1 MDRAVNES
9 LEKLK
14 AELADSLEE
23 NLPEV
28 TKHAD
33 DPVAFNAAVAK
44 LIGKN
49 LKKDAGAS
57 AIRQNYKG
65 TGKQAH
71 RRQLYISIGDAASVD
86 VWLDSGYVN
95 IGGVISPPKG
105 HESKKMMGD
114 MTPEQVYQWLSGTLK
129 KMYAGFVKE
138 DADVEFTEEEL
149 LDEGK
154 GLRVGTVR
162 TWKSGKYQKTSTGW
176 VPVEAS
182 VKTQAGQAAK
192 TSAPQNVGDA
202 PTKEHFKALRGKQ
215 FVSGGQYMNMRALAA
230 RDKLSADDIMSLGQ
244 LKHGETLHLVGKALK
259 LTRASDKVR
268 EVKLAAKQNPA
279 PKDPEQE
286 ELPHGGGTLPHRFQ
300 DGACVYCGKK
310 EPKSKLPPQ
319 VMDPELTFDTVMGNR
334 PARHAMST
342 AVHALE
348 KRAALLG
355 RSSARQLDLDRES
368 GMAHKGGWQQHAI
381 KAAELAGATETD
393 LFGLMKHALKNRE
406 HLESVRI
413 VDAHR
418 DTAPNALE
426 ALRLEA
432 AAKKAKVIA
441 ITGWKK
447 VADMDNQEV
456 INLAGSLAYSARMA
470 RQYGEGT
477 SSKDSVRFRE
487 AMQRIKDEG
496 MMDSRDED
504 DLWNQYRGERGY

>member
-14 AELADSLEE
+14 AELAASLEE

-71 RRQLYISIGDAASVD
+71 RRQLYINIGDAAGVD

-95 IGGVISPPKG
+95 IGGVLSAPKG
-105 HESKKMMGD
+105 FETKKMMGD

-202 PTKEHFKALRGKQ
+202 PTKEHF
-215 FVSGGQYMNMRALAA
+215 
-230 RDKLSADDIMSLGQ
+230 
-244 LKHGETLHLVGKALK
+244 
-259 LTRASDKVR
+259 
-268 EVKLAAKQNPA
+268 
-279 PKDPEQE
+279 
-286 ELPHGGGTLPHRFQ
+286 
-300 DGACVYCGKK
+300 
-310 EPKSKLPPQ
+310 
-319 VMDPELTFDTVMGNR
+319 DTVMGNR

-413 VDAHR
+413 VDARR

>member
-14 AELADSLEE
+14 AELAASLEE

-71 RRQLYISIGDAASVD
+71 RRQLYINIGDAAGVD
-86 VWLDSGYVN
+86 VWLDSGYVQ
-95 IGGVISPPKG
+95 IGGVLSPPRG
-105 HESKKMMGD
+105 HETKKMMAD

-129 KMYAGFVKE
+129 AMYADFAKKEAVVKE
-138 DADVEFTEEEL
+138 
-149 LDEGK
+149 
-154 GLRVGTVR
+154 
-162 TWKSGKYQKTSTGW
+162 
-176 VPVEAS
+176 
-182 VKTQAGQAAK
+182 
-192 TSAPQNVGDA
+192 
-202 PTKEHFKALRGKQ
+202 
-215 FVSGGQYMNMRALAA
+215 
-230 RDKLSADDIMSLGQ
+230 I
-244 LKHGETLHLVGKALK
+244 
-259 LTRASDKVR
+259 
-268 EVKLAAKQNPA
+268 NP
-279 PKDPEQE
+279 
-286 ELPHGGGTLPHRFQ
+286 
-300 DGACVYCGKK
+300 
-310 EPKSKLPPQ
+310 
-319 VMDPELTFDTVMGNR
+319 
-334 PARHAMST
+334 
-342 AVHALE
+342 
-348 KRAALLG
+348 
-355 RSSARQLDLDRES
+355 
-368 GMAHKGGWQQHAI
+368 
-381 KAAELAGATETD
+381 
-393 LFGLMKHALKNRE
+393 
-406 HLESVRI
+406 
-413 VDAHR
+413 
-418 DTAPNALE
+418 LE

-432 AAKKAKVIA
+432 AAKKAKVVS

-477 SSKDSVRFRE
+477 SSKDSMRFRE